1 MPTLLCPDSEST
13 GFTLPTPPVSAD
25 AAEAASGGDERASHS
40 ERSAELTDRRLWEP
54 VRSLWA
60 PEGLG
65 PSEGAHTC
73 APIVWRHRT
82 IISLEEKMPELS
94 LEDKETLDRAE
105 SQEESGA
112 TEAS

>member
-1 MPTLLCPDSEST
+1 MN
-13 GFTLPTPPVSAD
+13 
-25 AAEAASGGDERASHS
+25 RASHS
-40 ERSAELTDRRLWEP
+40 ERSAKLIDRRFWQR

-60 PEGLG
+60 SEGLG
-65 PSEGAHTC
+65 SSEGAHTC
-73 APIVWRHRT
+73 APIVWRHHT